1 MFHVEVVCYNFV
13 PSFGFNAVLISV
25 YESHKAIEMQ
35 LIILS
40 GLLLILA
47 FGCSAPNDESE
58 DIPGVNSSST
68 MVTETHVFEEL
79 AEGVYFATGTGIVNV
94 ASNALVVVNDR
105 DVLVVDSHITADAA
119 RELLKSIAV
128 LTTKPV
134 KYLVNTHFHFDH
146 AHGNQVFPKDATI
159 IGHRYT
165 RQKLMEDPLSGA
177 TYQVIGSPTAQSAIR
192 DGLEELIAMSD
203 NQETTGALEQQKAA
217 LERHIIALEE
227 VVPTPPTMT
236 FNDRMSVRSGDREIQ
251 LLHLGRGH
259 TGGDVVVYLPA
270 ERVMFTGDLLY
281 PGAPYLGDGF
291 ADEFPETLERVKALD
306 VDYIAGGH
314 GELMRDKLV
323 IERSQAYLR
332 MYWSQVE
339 KSHTAGLTVSEAVDA
354 MDFTGYEDF
363 AAFQLGSQGVLMLE
377 VGRMYERLDE
387 LASN

>member
-1 MFHVEVVCYNFV
+1 
-13 PSFGFNAVLISV
+13 
-25 YESHKAIEMQ
+25 MQ
-35 LIILS
+35 PIKLF
-40 GLLLILA
+40 GLLMI
-47 FGCSAPNDESE
+47 FSVGCSAPNEGGADDQE
-58 DIPGVNSSST
+58 VALSST
-68 MVTETHVFEEL
+68 IVTETHVFEEL
-79 AEGVYFATGTGIVNV
+79 ADGVYFATSTGIVNI
-94 ASNALVVVNDR
+94 ASNALVVVNDE

-128 LTTKPV
+128 LTPKPV

-146 AHGNQVFPKDATI
+146 AHGNQVFPADATI

-177 TYQVIGSPTAQSAIR
+177 TYQVIGSPAAQSVLLSSLGESIEA
-192 DGLEELIAMSD
+192 SD
-203 NQETTGALEQQKAA
+203 DSEARAALEQQKAA

-227 VVPTPPTMT
+227 VIPTPPTLT
-236 FNDRMSVRSGDREIQ
+236 FEDRMSVRSGDREIQ

-259 TGGDVVVYLPA
+259 TAGDVVVYLPA

-291 ADEFPETLERVKALD
+291 ADEFPDTLERVKALE

-314 GELMRDKLV
+314 GALMRDKLV

-332 MYWSQVE
+332 MYWNQVE
-339 KSHTAGLTVSEAVDA
+339 KSHATGLTVSEAVES
-354 MDFTGYEDF
+354 MDFSGYEDF
-363 AAFQLGSQGVLMLE
+363 AVFQLGSQDVLKLE